1 MSDEVLGD
9 RRKALEESFFAKENA
24 RLLEKLKSEK
34 SAGEAKEALAKISG
48 IESDEMLDKLCA
60 LGIDA
65 ESWAAVSI
73 APMVEVAW
81 ADGKID
87 TAERK
92 AVLAAAEAN
101 GLQNESSG
109 IALLENWLD
118 ARPDKTLMEAWEALV
133 VHLCEE
139 LNPTERDALKNQVM
153 GRARDVANATG
164 GFLGLGSKTS
174 AVEEAVLVRLEKAF
188 QS

>member
-1 MSDEVLGD
+1 M
-9 RRKALEESFFAKENA
+9 
-24 RLLEKLKSEK
+24 KSEK
-34 SAGEAKEALAKISG
+34 SAVAAKEELAKVSG
-48 IESDEMLDKLCA
+48 IKSDEMLDKLCA

-87 TAERK
+87 AAERR

-101 GLQNESSG
+101 GLQNVSSG

-118 ARPDKTLMEAWEALV
+118 QRPDKTLMEAWEALV
-133 VHLCEE
+133 VKLCEE
-139 LNPTERDALKNQVM
+139 MNPAERDTLKNQVM
-153 GRARDVANATG
+153 GRARDVAEATG
-164 GFLGLGSKTS
+164 GILGLGKKTS